1 MAPPVGRAPTNRS
14 IDRASSPTPRVRRID
29 PRLVR
34 DHVREFV
41 CLSRAFARR
50 LDRSPL
56 RRPSLPRLRRRR
68 RRILPR
74 FPGRSGRRPSSPA
87 RRFGKAPLRKCR
99 CASSRPSHPRVAS
112 PRRRVASRRVAVSR
126 HPSQP
131 SPARGGRAVDG
142 SKWMIKKIHVFRWVM
157 IRPPVPSRAR
167 ERGTAVFARVGAKTA
182 PSSIHPSGGAATRR
196 DARHRHRARVET
208 RRAMRLDASVR
219 TGGRRRAAARVVVVV
234 VGPVRRVESRCARAR
249 EHATARSRAHP
260 SRSGHRPR
268 CPTRGVSR
276 PRAYRNQGVSRPR
289 CSHILFKKARSTFLF
304 FYFLYF
310 FLCVGRVWASRL
322 VVDRARASSRLVS
335 FRFGGIIIF
344 CFFFVASSAS
354 ASASASSRRHNTSHH
369 RARGAS
375 IRIRAH
381 TWASRRRRRRRR
393 RRTTST
399 RGGRGRRM

>member
-14 IDRASSPTPRVRRID
+14 IDRAFSPTPRVRRID

-112 PRRRVASRRVAVSR
+112 PRRRVASRRVAISR

-142 SKWMIKKIHVFRWVM
+142 SKWMIKKNPRVSVGHDSSTRTQSSSRTRHRRLRARWRKNSPIIHPSVR
-157 IRPPVPSRAR
+157 RRRDASRRASSSSRAR
-167 ERGTAVFARVGAKTA
+167 RDASRD
-182 PSSIHPSGGAATRR
+182 ATRR
-196 DARHRHRARVET
+196 VGPD
-208 RRAMRLDASVR
+208 
-219 TGGRRRAAARVVVVV
+219 GGSAAR
-234 VGPVRRVESRCARAR
+234 
-249 EHATARSRAHP
+249 
-260 SRSGHRPR
+260 
-268 CPTRGVSR
+268 
-276 PRAYRNQGVSRPR
+276 
-289 CSHILFKKARSTFLF
+289 
-304 FYFLYF
+304 
-310 FLCVGRVWASRL
+310 
-322 VVDRARASSRLVS
+322 
-335 FRFGGIIIF
+335 GG
-344 CFFFVASSAS
+344 A
-354 ASASASSRRHNTSHH
+354 
-369 RARGAS
+369 
-375 IRIRAH
+375 
-381 TWASRRRRRRRR
+381 RRRRRRRSGPSGRVAVRARARAYDRAVARASLEEWRPSPMPHAR
-393 RRTTST
+393 RLATASVP
-399 RGGRGRRM
+399 